1 MVTGVVIS
9 STRCGATGRRG
20 LSLLDVHNLGLPRR
34 VRQCWRTCWCNY
46 NFAMTLMTIAKQ
58 VNSHFSYDDI
68 PSSGFSVQAV
78 DFMSRIIA
86 TAHRKIPEQFSLH
99 VIVISLLY

>member
-1 MVTGVVIS
+1 MVTGVVLS
-9 STRCGATGRRG
+9 SAGCGATGRRG
-20 LSLLDVHNLGLPRR
+20 LSLLDVHNIG
-34 VRQCWRTCWCNY
+34 QCWRTCWFVRCNC

-58 VNSHFSYDDI
+58 VNSHFSHNDI
-68 PSSGFSVQAV
+68 SSSGFSVQTV